1 MYKINQLVIGLDSLE
16 IEVKVSILCDSVGL
30 K

>member
-1 MYKINQLVIGLDSLE
+1 MYKIYQLVIGLDSLE
-16 IEVKVSILCDSVGL
+16 NEVKVSIFCDSVGL

>member
-1 MYKINQLVIGLDSLE
+1 MYKTHQLVIGLDNLE
-16 IEVKVSILCDSVGL
+16 MEVKVSILCDSVGL

>member
-1 MYKINQLVIGLDSLE
+1 MHKIYQLVIGLDSLE
-16 IEVKVSILCDSVGL
+16 KEVKVSLFCDSVGL